1 MSFTPFYNAESL
13 HDDRYFE
20 DVCREDDCGP
30 ERVRGMWLIL
40 SLGAVIFIGH

>member
-1 MSFTPFYNAESL
+1 MMIGFTSEAQGKNT
-13 HDDRYFE
+13 HFE